1 MQSQIGVGS
10 IEIVQIFWLF
20 SLNVYTTIS
29 MVRMPWSILVDD
41 VCLYIDKTD
50 LSL

>member
-20 SLNVYTTIS
+20 SLNVYTIS